1 MKKYVGIE
9 LELELFQKGEVI
21 MASPAVGDGD
31 NYLGDNGNLP
41 GIGGIGELTLQ

>member
-21 MASPAVGDGD
+21 MASPAVGNGD
-31 NYLGDNGNLP
+31 NYLGDNGELP
-41 GIGGIGELTLQ
+41 GVGSIGELILK

>member
-9 LELELFQKGEVI
+9 LELELFQTGDSI
-21 MASPAVGDGD
+21 MASPAVGNGD

-41 GIGGIGELTLQ
+41 GIGSIGELILK